1 MSAGRQT
8 PSPKLT
14 FTKPYLMK
22 TLLFAFI
29 AIQAFMSTAQ
39 QTNYMPLDH
48 NNVSCLLDD
57 EGGFF
62 NNLPSGL
69 AGYEIPKQSGLSTIF
84 AGSYW
89 MGAQDV
95 NGALYMSAINDV
107 YCRYVLYWSI
117 SKSIEIYRE
126 IDIYFCF

>member
-1 MSAGRQT
+1 MKILPAIVSA
-8 PSPKLT
+8 
-14 FTKPYLMK
+14 
-22 TLLFAFI
+22 LLAC
-29 AIQAFMSTAQ
+29 STWAQ
-39 QTNYMPLDH
+39 QSSYLSLDH

-62 NNLPSGL
+62 NNLQSGL
-69 AGYEIPKQSGLSTIF
+69 AGYEVPKQSGLSTIF
-84 AGSYW
+84 PGSYW
-89 MGAQDV
+89 MGAQDM